1 MASPISSLVKA
12 YLSIGA
18 GAGMGIP
25 LSPPS
30 PGLGMPGADPLL
42 IASGMGQLTFKFN
55 PKEYSVSKSAN
66 WREHPIANAD
76 KSSQAHKA
84 PNAQFVGAG
93 GRSMTIE
100 IFLDNSD
107 SPSGDVSLD
116 VEALMSCCN
125 PLPTTQN
132 PPVVVFGWGPHVSF
146 PAYVKSVSARY
157 TLFRADG
164 RPYRATC
171 SLTLQELPVASE
183 LQNPTSGTKIVHR
196 SRTIQAGDTLA
207 SISYQEYGTPT
218 YWRALAE
225 LNAIDDPM
233 AVHTGTRLLV
243 PPPDEARARS

>member
-1 MASPISSLVKA
+1 MPSPISSLVKA

-18 GAGMGIP
+18 SAGMASP

-30 PGLGMPGADPLL
+30 PGLGLPGADPPL
-42 IASGMGQLTFKFN
+42 IASGTGQLTFKFN

-66 WREHPIANAD
+66 WQEHPVANAD
-76 KSSQAHKA
+76 PSSQSHKA
-84 PNAQFVGAG
+84 PQVQYIGPG
-93 GRSMTIE
+93 SKSMTIE
-100 IFLDNSD
+100 IFMDNSD
-107 SPSGDVSLD
+107 SPAGDVSVD

-125 PLPTTQN
+125 PLPTTKN

-146 PAYVKSVSARY
+146 PAYVKSVSARF

-164 RPYRATC
+164 RPYRASCT
-171 SLTLQELPVASE
+171 LTLQELPVAAG

-196 SRTIQAGDTLA
+196 TRTVAAGDTLA

-225 LNAIDDPM
+225 MNAIDDPM

-243 PPPDEARARS
+243 PPPDEARDRS